1 MAVKKDVRMVRS
13 KKNKDKMVKKI
24 TYKCEGSYVDLNGI
38 SHRYHKRG
46 FASNAEAS
54 EWERSFLLK
63 SKNEVET
70 SLTFDDLYLIFM
82 DSKKQTM
89 KNMSIYE
96 IDKLYHKH
104 IKPFF
109 GCLKLSKINIKTID
123 SFKEHIISA
132 KKSDGSLYANRTLEK
147 IQTRLKTILKF
158 GYAKGYI
165 KDYRIAIFDNI
176 QRSNEF
182 KKEMLFWHPEEYN
195 KFIKVV
201 NDPIYVAFF
210 SILYWCGL
218 RNGETLALT
227 WNDIDFN
234 KASLVVNKTYTKHGR
249 QITTPKTNNSYR
261 TVVMPNQCILP
272 LKALYDIQK
281 NIIGFNTDKLL
292 FYFDKPL
299 DDNSIRM
306 KKDKWIKEAGVKRIR
321 IHDFRHS
328 HVSLLISLGFS
339 PFDISKRMGHTVEMV
354 NNVYGHWFDDAQIKM
369 VEKLNTL

>member
-1 MAVKKDVRMVRS
+1 MAVKKDERMVRS
-13 KKNKDKMVKKI
+13 KKNKDKMVKKV

-46 FASNAEAS
+46 FASSAEAT

-201 NDPIYVAFF
+201 NDSIYVAF
-210 SILYWCGL
+210 
-218 RNGETLALT
+218 
-227 WNDIDFN
+227 
-234 KASLVVNKTYTKHGR
+234 LV
-249 QITTPKTNNSYR
+249 SY
-261 TVVMPNQCILP
+261 
-272 LKALYDIQK
+272 
-281 NIIGFNTDKLL
+281 IGAD
-292 FYFDKPL
+292 
-299 DDNSIRM
+299 
-306 KKDKWIKEAGVKRIR
+306 
-321 IHDFRHS
+321 
-328 HVSLLISLGFS
+328 
-339 PFDISKRMGHTVEMV
+339 
-354 NNVYGHWFDDAQIKM
+354 
-369 VEKLNTL
+369 